1 MTKKLAGLV
10 VALALA
16 GAAFGQAEGAGA
28 LLWERAA
35 AAYRSG
41 PTGEELTVR
50 LTDESGSVEET
61 LRVWSDPGR
70 VSLIELGGIRAALT
84 KHVVVA
90 VREGDG
96 ERAFVAT
103 AGRDAG
109 EALAEHL
116 AGAPAIPAALAM
128 GGSPGA
134 VWPLSADDDAVVS
147 LTSEGRLRL
156 ITADLGGGR
165 TVSIRFRALDPAEAP
180 AWEVS
185 LAGRARVGSLEQLAA
200 FDEPAATGRVRAGDD
215 APTLL
220 LLTLEVRPWTLK
232 SRESGAVAL
241 TLCRGRTPGASA
253 GFGAA
258 LDVAEGADAPASF
271 SAEIG
276 VCGEPFGGDM
286 LSYLREVRDLWGGNV
301 KWTVSPE
308 TTIDRFAPGADA
320 VLVVIDAFDTVRAI
334 IPLDGRGNEQT
345 AIAGEIRGALGLAAR
360 ADHETSRPDR

>member
-1 MTKKLAGLV
+1 MKTLMCAV
-10 VALALA
+10 VFALALA
-16 GAAFGQAEGAGA
+16 GAALGQGESGSSV
-28 LLWERAA
+28 WERAA
-35 AAYRSG
+35 AAYQAG
-41 PTGEELTVR
+41 PTGERLTVR
-50 LTDESGSVEET
+50 LSDGAGSVEET

-70 VSLIELGGIRAALT
+70 VSVIELGGIRAALT
-84 KHVVVA
+84 RHVVVA
-90 VREGDG
+90 VREGDEG
-96 ERAFVAT
+96 RAFVAA

-109 EALAEHL
+109 EALAQHL
-116 AGAPAIPAALAM
+116 PGAPAIPAALAM

-134 VWPLSADDDAVVS
+134 VWPLSVAEETVVV
-147 LTSEGRLRL
+147 LTSEGRLGL

-165 TVSIRFRALDPAEAP
+165 SVSIRFEALDPADAP

-185 LAGRARVGSLEQLAA
+185 LAGRARVGSLERLAV
-200 FDEPAATGRVRAGDD
+200 FDEPADTGRVRAGDD

-241 TLCRGRTPGASA
+241 TLCRARTPGASA

-258 LDVAEGADAPASF
+258 LDVSEDADAPVGY

-276 VCGEPFGGDM
+276 VCGEPFGGEM

-320 VLVVIDAFDTVRAI
+320 ALVVIDAFDTVRAI

-345 AIAGEIRGALGLAAR
+345 AIAREIREALGLPER
-360 ADHETSRPDR
+360 GGQETSRPER